1 MVLADMEESPRK
13 LGRPTKFTPETV
25 SNILRYIKENHSSIT
40 DAAQRSG
47 VLKSTVSLWMNSKD
61 KKFRGFQREVRG
73 ALAEQKAIL
82 TESVYKHAK
91 EDGHLALRALQSRFP
106 VEWASHRIPQN
117 QKVLNIDNRTVNVKV
132 LNEGVRRKIL
142 ESIRASEGT
151 VEAVQVRPDAG
162 GSGDVRSEAGD
173 NS

>member
-1 MVLADMEESPRK
+1 MLWEGMRSV
-13 LGRPTKFTPETV
+13 GRPSRFTPELV
-25 SNILRYIKENHSSIT
+25 GNILTYIRDHHCSLS
-40 DAAQRSG
+40 DAAARSG
-47 VLKSTVSLWMNSKD
+47 ISGSIVSVWMNSADSKY
-61 KKFRGFQREVRG
+61 RGFQRMIRA

-82 TESVYKHAK
+82 TESVYKHAR
-91 EDGHLALRALQSRFP
+91 EDGHLALKALQSRFP
-106 VEWASHRIPQN
+106 AEWASHRIPQS

-162 GSGDVRSEAGD
+162 GSGDVRSEVGD